1 MSFQSL
7 QGQGQKS
14 LNVISGHF
22 SLFHIRHQL
31 RLFQVILEITQ
42 GHFRS
47 FWKSFKVILGHFGNH
62 SRSFQVILGH
72 FRNHSR
78 SFQVILGHFGNHSR
92 SFQVILGHFRNH
104 SRSFQVIFQTTTQQ
118 LPFPNTSAIYLKSS
132 TLSIEP
138 MYSTFPCESDSN
150 ETTPAVLVF
159 QFPAVQK
166 VLCQ

>member
-78 SFQVILGHFGNHSR
+78 SFQVI
-92 SFQVILGHFRNH
+92 
-104 SRSFQVIFQTTTQQ
+104 FQTTTQQ

-150 ETTPAVLVF
+150 ETIPAVLVF

>member
-22 SLFHIRHQL
+22 SLYHIRHQL

-47 FWKSFKVILGHFGNH
+47 FWKSFK
-62 SRSFQVILGH
+62 
-72 FRNHSR
+72 
-78 SFQVILGHFGNHSR
+78 VILGHFGNHSR

-150 ETTPAVLVF
+150 ETTLAVLVF

>member
-14 LNVISGHF
+14 LKVISGHF

-62 SRSFQVILGH
+62 SRSFQVILEITQGH
-72 FRNHSR
+72 FR
-78 SFQVILGHFGNHSR
+78 SFQVILEITQGHFR
-92 SFQVILGHFRNH
+92 SFQKSLKIISSHFSDN
-104 SRSFQVIFQTTTQQ
+104 
-118 LPFPNTSAIYLKSS
+118 YLE
-132 TLSIEP
+132 T
-138 MYSTFPCESDSN
+138 TFPKYICN
-150 ETTPAVLVF
+150 LFKIFYVIYRTYVF
-159 QFPAVQK
+159 HIP
-166 VLCQ
+166 L